1 MNSKT
6 VTALI
11 PFLFVWLWS
20 TGFVSARFGLPYIE
34 PFFFLS
40 VRFAIA
46 IPAFLILIWIV
57 KAKWLRRDQ
66 IGVQFLVGALL
77 HGGYLGGV
85 FYAVSIGTPAG
96 ISAIIV
102 GIQPILS
109 AVVNRV
115 LFGQSV
121 TPRQTLGLILGFAG
135 LLAVIFGSTEI
146 SGSSVGLI
154 GLAFCLFSLCAITAS
169 TIVQK
174 RYAAGTPLLTGSL
187 WQYIGSITVVGIAS
201 LLFGETRAIDHQ
213 WQLHAALIWSA
224 LILSIGAVLLLMYMI
239 REGELAKV
247 TSYLYLVP
255 PVAVLQTWLLF
266 DETLSVLSL
275 VGCLV
280 VVLGVALVVREA
292 PKSA

>member
-1 MNSKT
+1 MTSKT

-40 VRFAIA
+40 ARFAIT
-46 IPAFLILIWIV
+46 IPAFLIIILIT
-57 KAKWLRRDQ
+57 KARWLRRDQ
-66 IGVQFLVGALL
+66 IGVQFLVGALM

-96 ISAIIV
+96 IAAIII

-109 AVVNRV
+109 ALVNRV
-115 LFGQSV
+115 LFGHRV
-121 TPRQTLGLILGFAG
+121 TPRQILGLVLGFAG
-135 LLAVIFGSTEI
+135 LLAVILGSAEI
-146 SGSSVGLI
+146 SGSSLGLI
-154 GLAFCLFSLCAITAS
+154 GLGFCLMSLCAITAS
-169 TIVQK
+169 TIIQK
-174 RYAAGTPLLTGSL
+174 RYAAGTPLLTGSW

-201 LLFGETRAIDHQ
+201 MLFGETYAIDHQ

-247 TSYLYLVP
+247 TSYMYLVP
-255 PVAVLQTWLLF
+255 PVAVVQTWWLF
-266 DETLSVLSL
+266 GDTLSVISL
-275 VGCLV
+275 IGCAV
-280 VVLGVALVVREA
+280 VVLGIAMVVRET
-292 PKSA
+292 PKSG